1 MKKKKFFKSSDLA
14 IVKVENLTCT
24 KDGFALIYPSDA
36 DGFSVFSKI
45 NLDSY
50 PSLDDFTG
58 KSSIIM
64 HDDIVLILR
73 YVGRPNKII
82 RDPEW
87 FAYDVYEIF
96 FRGKVRQIFAQNLDQ
111 I

>member
-1 MKKKKFFKSSDLA
+1 MKKRKLLKSSDLA

-24 KDGFALIYPSDA
+24 EDGFALCYPDSG
-36 DGFSVFSKI
+36 DGFSIFANI

-58 KSSIIM
+58 KSSIVM

-73 YVGRPNKII
+73 YVGRPNRIV

-96 FRGKVRQIFAQNLDQ
+96 FRGEIRQIFSQNLKK

>member
-1 MKKKKFFKSSDLA
+1 MFRSSDLA
-14 IVKVENLTCT
+14 IVKVDNLTCT
-24 KDGFALIYPSDA
+24 KDGFALCYPD
-36 DGFSVFSKI
+36 DTGGFSIFSKI

-58 KSSIIM
+58 KSSVVM

-73 YVGRPNKII
+73 YIGRPSKIT
-82 RDPEW
+82 RDPAW

-96 FRGKVRQIFAQNLDQ
+96 FRGNVRQIFAQNLEQ